1 MAVVSAAGVV
11 VVVVSV
17 VMVRVTL
24 EAAVLQIL
32 VQVGGVQAGSR
43 VLVVLTMPYNTL
55 ALRCSIRPVRFRV
68 LSHVGN
74 PASSSSTPMYRLA

>member
-1 MAVVSAAGVV
+1 
-11 VVVVSV
+11 VVVVSM

-43 VLVVLTMPYNTL
+43 IVVVLTMPHNTL
-55 ALRCSIRPVRFRV
+55 ALRCSMRPVRFV
-68 LSHVGN
+68 VFSHVGN
-74 PASSSSTPMYRLA
+74 PASDNSTPMYRLA